1 VSLRPLVRSFV
12 WQTFYRN
19 WCFEKEGAG
28 LFGDSNDTTA
38 YIPVNFVRQLY
49 GDNNDSL
56 TNAIIIKPEKE

>member
-1 VSLRPLVRSFV
+1 VF
-12 WQTFYRN
+12 W
-19 WCFEKEGAG
+19 KEGAG

-56 TNAIIIKPEKE
+56 TNAIIIKPEKGVDMDALKVNYLKN